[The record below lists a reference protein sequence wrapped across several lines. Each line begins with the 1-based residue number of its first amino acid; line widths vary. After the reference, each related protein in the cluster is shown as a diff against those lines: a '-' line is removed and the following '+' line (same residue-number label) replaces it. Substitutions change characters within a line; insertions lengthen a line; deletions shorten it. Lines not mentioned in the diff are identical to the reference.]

1 MRAFSQLLDDLVYT
15 RSRNTKLKL
24 IGDYL
29 RETPDPDRGY
39 GLAALTGTL
48 DIPAVKG
55 AAVRAIAEERVAP
68 TLLYM
73 SRDYVGDMAETVALL
88 WPKPLHEPPEVD
100 DATISISEAIERLR
114 STTRLD
120 APRTLASMLDHLD
133 ASGRFA
139 LLKLATGALRV
150 GISARLAKQGLADA
164 FGLEVEAV
172 EEVWHGLRAPFTEL
186 FDWAEGRGE
195 QPTVRDVPVFRPFM
209 LAHPLEE
216 TRLSLDD
223 YAAEWKWDG
232 IRVQLVHAGG
242 QTRLYSRTGDD
253 ISGSFPDIAEAFRTP
268 GVLDGELLVRGEAQ
282 GSGLEVVSAASF
294 NALQQRLGRKN
305 VSQKMLGAYPAF
317 VRLYDILFDGEEDL
331 RELPWKER
339 RARLEKFAKQLDPE
353 RFDVSR
359 LIEAESFER
368 LED

>member
-29 RETPDPDRGY
+29 KETPDPDRGY

-48 DIPAVKG
+48 DIPAVKP
-55 AAVRAIAEERVAP
+55 AAVRAIAEERVDP
-68 TLLYM
+68 VLLYM

-88 WPKPLHEPPEVD
+88 WPTSATGVPETD
-100 DATISISEAIERLR
+100 DATIRISDAIERLR
-114 STTRLD
+114 LVSRLE
-120 APRTLASMLDHLD
+120 APRVLASMLDHLD

-139 LLKLATGALRV
+139 LLKLATGSLRV
-150 GISARLAKQGLADA
+150 GISARLAKQAFADA

-172 EEVWHGLRAPFTEL
+172 EEVWHGLRPPFTDL
-186 FDWAEGRGE
+186 FDWAEGRAS

-209 LAHPLEE
+209 LAHPLED
-216 TRLSLDD
+216 TRVSLDD

-242 QTRLYSRTGDD
+242 QTRIYSRTGDD
-253 ISGSFPDIAEAFRTP
+253 ISHSFPDVAEAFRMP
-268 GVLDGELLVRGEAQ
+268 GVLDGELLVRGSDQ
-282 GSGLEVVSAASF
+282 GVADVHGGAAASF

-305 VSQKMLGAYPAF
+305 VSQKMLGAYPRLRSA
-317 VRLYDILFDGEEDL
+317 VRH
-331 RELPWKER
+331 PVR
-339 RARLEKFAKQLDPE
+339 RR
-353 RFDVSR
+353 
-359 LIEAESFER
+359 
-368 LED
+368 